1 MLTHTG
7 EEPRKCNKCGKHFS
21 QRATFCSHQRQTLC
35 DHYGNASSN
44 NSSFKWHK
52 WITLQR
58 SHKNIIYVVK
68 PLVDAL
74 TLAMKQHT
82 LERNPRD
89 VMNLEETSV
98 PALTFIDTREFT
110 QGRNA
115 AAFSHLSSL
124 GLHRKLRVKQE
135 GTQQVFTRRKPFGK

>member
-1 MLTHTG
+1 M
-7 EEPRKCNKCGKHFS
+7 
-21 QRATFCSHQRQTLC
+21 
-35 DHYGNASSN
+35 
-44 NSSFKWHK
+44 
-52 WITLQR
+52 
-58 SHKNIIYVVK
+58 VK